1 MKLTPISLG
10 TQSNPGRY
18 QHGGVAR
25 HVNCRI
31 EEAGDEARVKYVLQ
45 VTQGLARFATLD
57 AGSGVK
63 AMLATETEILVIVGR
78 RVFSITPLGVATEKG
93 AIGADGHIFMARN
106 GRESGSQ
113 IGIVGNGIYKIYNT
127 TTGVLA
133 DVSDPDVLAPTSLC
147 YLGGYFWWTTTAGR
161 FQWSDLDA
169 GDSVDGLSVGTARE
183 SPDGLIVCAPRGRD
197 LLLFGTQSLEIWTL
211 NDGSG
216 DAPVSRR
223 TALHGFGALSAGAVV
238 TVNDGV
244 YWLAT
249 TDQGAFHGLCT
260 LSGDTPQE
268 INNPAFKRAVQ
279 REPHK
284 ATITS
289 TVWTE
294 DGRTEIAWSGTDWT
308 WVLDLSTGKMHE
320 RSSDGGRWR
329 ISKVAHI
336 NGKNIAGD
344 ATLPRLYEMSQ
355 TYFDEDY
362 ADLTMICQPPP
373 LHDWPNRVE
382 LNLLALDVL
391 PGSGAPADTVIP
403 MLDGDGTPI
412 LDGDGNVVGERSA
425 TEDIDPQVWL
435 KLSLD
440 GITWSGPIYASM
452 GREQQRL
459 QRVVWHALGT
469 SEGTGYHL
477 QIGSSAAVARALY
490 GAAGDIRSVAA

>member
-10 TQSNPGRY
+10 TQSNPGRH

-57 AGSGVK
+57 AGSGIRG
-63 AMLATETEILVIVGR
+63 MYATETDLYVVAGRVVYRVSTGVTATVIGGLP
-78 RVFSITPLGVATEKG
+78 SDG
-93 AIGADGHIFMARN
+93 AVFMARN
-106 GRESGSQ
+106 GRETGSQ
-113 IGIVGNGIYKIYNT
+113 IGLVCDGTYYIIAG
-127 TTGVLA
+127 GVMTEVL
-133 DVSDPDVLAPTSLC
+133 DPDLPPPSSIC
-147 YLGGYFWWTTTAGR
+147 FLGGYFFFTTTAGR
-161 FQWSDLDA
+161 FAWSELDA
-169 GDSVDGLSVGTARE
+169 GDTIDGLSIGTARE
-183 SPDGLIVCAPRGRD
+183 SPDGLVVCAPRGRD
-197 LLLFGTQSLEIWTL
+197 LLLYGTQSLEIWTL

-223 TALHGFGALSAGAVV
+223 TALHGFGALSAAAVV
-238 TVNDGV
+238 DINDTA
-244 YWLAT
+244 YWLGT
-249 TDQGAFHGLCT
+249 NSDGAYAGLYT
-260 LSGDTPQE
+260 LSGDVPQR
-268 INNPAFKRAVQ
+268 IANPAFDRVVQ
-279 REPHK
+279 GESSK

-289 TVWTE
+289 THWTE

-320 RSSDGGRWR
+320 RSSDGINSRWR
-329 ISKVAHI
+329 VSAVTHF
-336 NGKNIAGD
+336 GERNIAGD
-344 ATLPRLYEMSQ
+344 ATLPRLYEMSKA
-355 TYFDEDY
+355 YLDEDY

-440 GITWSGPIYASM
+440 GINWSGPIYASM

-469 SEGTGYHL
+469 SEGSGYHL